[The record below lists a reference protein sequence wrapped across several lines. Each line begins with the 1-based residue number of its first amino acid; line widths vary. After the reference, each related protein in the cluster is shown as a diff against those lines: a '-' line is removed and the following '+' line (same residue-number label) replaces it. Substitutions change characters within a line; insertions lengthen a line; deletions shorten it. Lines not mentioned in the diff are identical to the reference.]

1 MNHTTSTQPLAV
13 LRLQDGMQNNFSGEL
28 INTCTMHQNYHSPE
42 KNDLLAALPKD
53 ELAELLPHLEL
64 LDMSTDEELYEFGR
78 PLNHVYFPITAI
90 ISLLYVME
98 DGATTELAV
107 IGHEGM
113 LGITLIFGD
122 SLLGTPVVQN
132 AGFCYRLKLS
142 KLKEI
147 FNRGG
152 ELQSLLMRYTQAR
165 LAHMAQSAVCGHHY
179 SIDQKLS
186 RWILDRLDRL
196 PSNILKTTQELIAS
210 MLGVRRESVTEAV
223 GKLQDE
229 GIIQCTRGKITV
241 LDRLGLESLAGEC
254 YKVAKNEY
262 DHLFLKDS
270 RKMVPN

>member
-1 MNHTTSTQPLAV
+1 MRQD
-13 LRLQDGMQNNFSGEL
+13 QDG
-28 INTCTMHQNYHSPE
+28 PE
-42 KNDLLAALPKD
+42 QNDLLAALPKN

-64 LDMSTDEELYEFGR
+64 QEMSTEKDLYEFGR
-78 PLNHVYFPITAI
+78 PLNYVYFPTSAI

-113 LGITLIFGD
+113 LGITLVFGD

-132 AGFCYRLKLS
+132 AGLGYRLKLS

-152 ELQSLLMRYTQAR
+152 ELQSLLLRYTQAR

-179 SIDQKLS
+179 SIDQKLC
-186 RWILDRLDRL
+186 RWLLDRLDRL
-196 PSNILKTTQELIAS
+196 PSNILKTTQELIAN

-229 GIIQCTRGKITV
+229 GILQCTRGKITV
-241 LDRLGLESLAGEC
+241 LDRLGLESIAGEC

-262 DHLFLKDS
+262 DHLFLKGA
-270 RKMVPN
+270 RKMFPN